1 MSKNKQQWTQQ
12 RILLIKNLSNLV
24 TLTQS
29 SNWYTDPAVVQAVK
43 SNIQAL
49 GRWDLEFGEK
59 SFIAFLEDLA
69 MQEKMKNDKD

>member
-43 SNIQAL
+43 SNTQAL
-49 GRWDLEFGEK
+49 GRWDLETGEK

-69 MQEKMKNDKD
+69 MQEKIKNGKD